1 MLGNGKRR
9 VSRSSGQ
16 RMNRTAVDPAVT
28 QERQDIVK
36 M

>member
-1 MLGNGKRR
+1 MPGNEKRR

-16 RMNRTAVDPAVT
+16 RMNRAAVDPAVP
-28 QERQDIVK
+28 QERQDILK